1 MLKKGVMIKMRRYV
15 MILSAL
21 LLLFIGLPENKAS
34 AAIADGTHSLNFQ
47 VNKPDSSSAS
57 MANDY
62 FIKPAK
68 LIVSNGSMKVQMTIK
83 NSSWVTEFNPP
94 GGATVISSNP
104 SADTRVVQFSISSL
118 NTLKVAMKIDIDDI
132 DYHHAYTV
140 DFVFNGSGLPEKQ
153 EQQAA
158 KPPSSN
164 NNASTSSSQPAAS
177 DKSTSSS
184 NSAGAV
190 SSTPANSTGNNTTNS
205 TENTAAPTASE
216 ETADEEQQATTT
228 SEEDNP
234 ETSDALPIVA
244 MLIFAAAF
252 VVLLSSKKRQTT

>member
-1 MLKKGVMIKMRRYV
+1 

-21 LLLFIGLPENKAS
+21 LLLFIGLPDSKAS

-62 FIKPAK
+62 FAKPAK

-83 NSSWVTEFNPP
+83 NSAWVTQFNPP

-104 SADTRVVQFSISSL
+104 SADSRVVQFSISNL
-118 NTLKVAMKIDIDDI
+118 NPIKVAMKIDIDDI

-153 EQQAA
+153 EQPATP
-158 KPPSSN
+158 PPSSN
-164 NNASTSSSQPAAS
+164 NNDTNTSPTPPVATEKPTSSTSNGAGNANS
-177 DKSTSSS
+177 STS
-184 NSAGAV
+184 NV
-190 SSTPANSTGNNTTNS
+190 NNSTTTNGNEQASASGNNSTN
-205 TENTAAPTASE
+205 
-216 ETADEEQQATTT
+216 EEQTPTTT
-228 SEEDNP
+228 EVANP
-234 ETSDALPIVA
+234 ETSDSLPLFA
-244 MLIFAAAF
+244 MIIFVIAF
-252 VVLLSSKKRQTT
+252 VVLLGSKKRQTT